1 MSLVKPGEPLPPVPV
16 ARAPVDINYRDVD
29 NIVLT
34 FAPFVSVKGRLSVD
48 SQPPSTLPGLDS
60 IRIALVPPRAGT
72 ANIGVIPGIHTPI
85 QPDGTFTYPS
95 LIPDV
100 YRVTIG
106 GLPPDAFVKQ
116 ARHGNVDVLSNSMKI
131 SGSDSDPINVLI
143 SLKGGRIDGTVVD
156 ERGKP
161 VANITA
167 VLVPDKLRHRT
178 DLYKTATTDANG
190 HFTIRGIT
198 PGEYSVVAQT
208 KLEPYAYFDPDFLKQ
223 FEKQSELVRISES
236 SKAVVNV
243 KAIVRRD
250 LPIRLL
256 LNHRPGYRCLLHMFP
271 ILWLALSLAGLQVRP
286 APRPDAAPSRASIQG
301 VVVRA
306 GAIAAPQQL
315 ADARVELKPGNL
327 SVFTGADGAF
337 TFRNLAPGRY
347 TISVTHDGFVPQED
361 RRRGLTVSGLSVTLA
376 ADQTLKDIVLPMIPA
391 PVITGNVF
399 DPHGEPLAAALVRA
413 YLRQYT
419 PYGTQLKIVRTA
431 MTNDMGEFRLFGL
444 NFGEYF
450 VSAGYSDRD
459 RGTAIGRAQLSANV
473 SKADDGYA
481 TIFYDGSEDISRA
494 QAAHLAPGSDPGTLN
509 IYLRTSARFK
519 IRGQV
524 LPMMNGA
531 NI

>member
-1 MSLVKPGEPLPPVPV
+1 
-16 ARAPVDINYRDVD
+16 
-29 NIVLT
+29 
-34 FAPFVSVKGRLSVD
+34 
-48 SQPPSTLPGLDS
+48 
-60 IRIALVPPRAGT
+60 
-72 ANIGVIPGIHTPI
+72 
-85 QPDGTFTYPS
+85 
-95 LIPDV
+95 
-100 YRVTIG
+100 
-106 GLPPDAFVKQ
+106 
-116 ARHGNVDVLSNSMKI
+116 
-131 SGSDSDPINVLI
+131 
-143 SLKGGRIDGTVVD
+143 
-156 ERGKP
+156 
-161 VANITA
+161 
-167 VLVPDKLRHRT
+167 
-178 DLYKTATTDANG
+178 
-190 HFTIRGIT
+190 
-198 PGEYSVVAQT
+198 
-208 KLEPYAYFDPDFLKQ
+208 
-223 FEKQSELVRISES
+223 
-236 SKAVVNV
+236 
-243 KAIVRRD
+243 
-250 LPIRLL
+250 
-256 LNHRPGYRCLLHMFP
+256 MFP
-271 ILWLALSLAGLQVRP
+271 ILWLALLLAGLQVRP

-306 GAIAAPQQL
+306 GATAAPQQL

-327 SVFTGADGAF
+327 SVSTGAGGAF

-376 ADQTLKDIVLPMIPA
+376 ADQTLKDIVLPMISA
-391 PVITGNVF
+391 PVIIGTVF
-399 DPHGEPLAAALVRA
+399 DPPGEPLAAALVRA

-473 SKADDGYA
+473 SRADDGYA

-524 LPMMNGA
+524 LPMMNGTKIVLA
-531 NI
+531 PKGGDLREADYSTQPDTSGAFEIPGVSPGSYLLLATAADGAASSDVVALNVTDTDVDGVRRGYLRQARHCHDLAADRHHELRARR